1 MKWHDVCELLPRHGL
16 VRLDG
21 WDVDDMG
28 MTTVGTIVDM
38 GVRSMDIQWYS
49 LYFCVYLNMVSIIK
63 SLLK

>member
-1 MKWHDVCELLPRHGL
+1 MLPRHGL

-38 GVRSMDIQWYS
+38 GVRSMDIQ
-49 LYFCVYLNMVSIIK
+49 
-63 SLLK
+63 